1 MGRAIALFAAGQ
13 ISAALLAAAC
23 VVLVGSGG
31 IQMHLYIPGERQNI
45 ASAAGA
51 ASPENSIRTGNPR
64 NPRLPAPPSSFIPQ
78 GEAGKHSRNSP
89 PGARLVSLLH
99 DLRGNHASHD
109 IAEDERAAFG
119 AAEQQQIESLYL
131 EMLINRFI
139 ARNQARLAGASVFPQ
154 SVLASEIEAS
164 SRSGQSILTEAFTLR
179 NNFTVSELAE
189 NPGFLDPL
197 VMSIESLQS
206 LWGNLQGA
214 GLQGR
219 AGGRS
224 DGTLDSLIEAL
235 NLADKILDK
244 IQEGFFGNADA
255 DPARFNRDGVL
266 VENRARALLFLL
278 LLLIN
283 EDRLSGAVEKEL
295 EANQDLFWMEHP

>member
-1 MGRAIALFAAGQ
+1 MNMGRAIALFAAGH

-23 VVLVGSGG
+23 VVLAGSGG

-51 ASPENSIRTGNPR
+51 APPENSIRTGNPW

-89 PGARLVSLLH
+89 PGARMVSLLH
-99 DLRGNHASHD
+99 DSHASQD
-109 IAEDERAAFG
+109 IAEDERAALG
-119 AAEQQQIESLYL
+119 AAEQQQLESLYL

-139 ARNQARLAGASVFPQ
+139 ARNQARLAGASVSPQ

-179 NNFTVSELAE
+179 KNFTVSELAE

-224 DGTLDSLIEAL
+224 DGSLDSLIEAL
-235 NLADKILDK
+235 NLADKLMDK

-255 DPARFNRDGVL
+255 DPARFNRDGL
-266 VENRARALLFLL
+266 LFENRARALLFLML
-278 LLLIN
+278 MLIN
-283 EDRLSGAVEKEL
+283 GDRNSGETEEKHDAVQYPL
-295 EANQDLFWMEHP
+295 